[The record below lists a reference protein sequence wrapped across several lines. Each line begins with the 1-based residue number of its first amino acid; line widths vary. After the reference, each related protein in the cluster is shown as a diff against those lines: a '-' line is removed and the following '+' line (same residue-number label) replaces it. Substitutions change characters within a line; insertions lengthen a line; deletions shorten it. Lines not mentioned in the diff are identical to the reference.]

1 MENKQEYLDVKEMF
15 INGALN
21 KTEYFIEES
30 LKKMENGKQLFG
42 GFPTGIY
49 LMNDEHHSGLSIK
62 SDEFPNLECKLTI
75 KYEMEVKEL
84 IEDDR

>member
-30 LKKMENGKQLFG
+30 LKKMENVDGY
-42 GFPTGIY
+42 I
-49 LMNDEHHSGLSIK
+49 
-62 SDEFPNLECKLTI
+62 
-75 KYEMEVKEL
+75 
-84 IEDDR
+84 